1 VRYCIP
7 ASLEAV
13 GENCFGLSVSDRFSR
28 DTPLVSVII
37 ESGSMSG
44 KVGLNALKGCDFLPR
59 IETFPDFARIQRSLF
74 CDDEK
79 EFWVGE
85 MKNGRSFLRKVDEY

>member
-7 ASLEAV
+7 GSVEAV
-13 GENCFGLSVSDRFSR
+13 GENCFGLRVSDRFYR
-28 DTPLVSVII
+28 YTPLESVII
-37 ESGSMSG
+37 ESGSMYE

-59 IETFPDFARIQRSLF
+59 IEIFPDFARIQRSLF

-79 EFWVGE
+79 QG
-85 MKNGRSFLRKVDEY
+85 